1 MDRDSKI
8 TQVVIVLLIFSD
20 GISNF
25 LKVTN
30 NKSMVVGVSL
40 NSFFYL
46 PSISLTI
53 CLMLSVIM
61 FFISKKAMYYKLLSW
76 CILLYGIYSVLF
88 TLFTLLPG
96 FRNYWYIMLMGIIIG
111 IIEFIVGKK
120 MLRNNVLV

>member
-1 MDRDSKI
+1 MERDLKI
-8 TQVVIVLLIFSD
+8 IQVVIVLLIFSD

-120 MLRNNVLV
+120 MLRNNVPV